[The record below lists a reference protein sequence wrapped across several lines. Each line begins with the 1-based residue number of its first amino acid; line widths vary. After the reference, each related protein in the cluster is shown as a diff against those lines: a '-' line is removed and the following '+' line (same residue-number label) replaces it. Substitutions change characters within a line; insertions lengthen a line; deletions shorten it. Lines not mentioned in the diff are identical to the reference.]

1 MLDQFHKISEI
12 VAAFAIVGSLIFV
25 GLQVRQNTDA
35 LQNRAAQANS
45 DSWQNLTLSLANN
58 PKIAAVM
65 AANTIVPENSQ
76 GQLAPELL
84 QVAAYVNANIKSME
98 TNYHQWLSG
107 NLSDELFN
115 AARSGFVFQLEIQP
129 LMELAITG
137 PAAVSYTERF
147 MEFAHEALAEAR
159 AKRAAQTSVAE

>member
-1 MLDQFHKISEI
+1 
-12 VAAFAIVGSLIFV
+12 
-25 GLQVRQNTDA
+25 
-35 LQNRAAQANS
+35 
-45 DSWQNLTLSLANN
+45 
-58 PKIAAVM
+58 M
-65 AANTIVPENSQ
+65 AANTIVPENAP

-107 NLSDELFN
+107 NLSDELFD

-159 AKRAAQTSVAE
+159 AKRADQISVAE